1 MKDYTAY
8 STLEDALPPLV
19 RKQRR
24 LEGRL
29 VLLVPLAEE
38 EKALRHEIDAL
49 LLAEGFAHGEGVTCL
64 GYDVKHN
71 ARKGQSS
78 LNPQTIVGLLVAGGV
93 DEAFALKVLI
103 DSTET
108 ADDPQ
113 WATVKP
119 SKGSRVRTNV
129 ATGKRS
135 F

>member
-8 STLEDALPPLV
+8 PTLEEALPPLV

-24 LEGRL
+24 LEGRI

-38 EKALRHEIDAL
+38 EKILRKEIDAL
-49 LLAEGFAHGEGVTCL
+49 LLAEGFTHGDGVTCL

-71 ARKGQSS
+71 ERKGQSS
-78 LNPQTIVGLLVAGGV
+78 LNPKTIVDLLVAGGV
-93 DEAFALKVLI
+93 DEGFALKVLV

-119 SKGSRVRTNV
+119 SKGSKVRANV
-129 ATGKRS
+129 ATGKR
-135 F
+135 